1 MSSMIS
7 QMRLGE
13 YDVIQDDAYLGAVKK
28 FMDKDHS
35 NPDAV
40 APLSSTYI
48 TAVLVKNASGGTLA
62 GGLGV
67 TFKSDGIGKTIGALS
82 GANLYCDGVVDP
94 FLTVAVP
101 NGSYFWLIV
110 DGPCDVEIGSG
121 DITAGAVVQT
131 IASGKFAGGTRGTNP
146 IGHCGNSTEAVASG
160 ARARVYLHLPFATVS
175 GC

>member
-1 MSSMIS
+1 MSKIS

-13 YDVIQDDAYLGAVKK
+13 YDKMQDDAYLGAVRN
-28 FMDKDHS
+28 FMDKDHD

-40 APLSSTYI
+40 TPLSGTDI
-48 TAVLVKNASGGTLA
+48 TAVYVQNDSGGTLA

-67 TFKSDGIGKTIGALS
+67 NFKSNAIGKKIGALS

-94 FLTVAVP
+94 FLSVAVP
-101 NGSYFWLIV
+101 NGSYFWLIIA
-110 DGPCDVEIGSG
+110 GPCKVEIGAG

-146 IGHCGNSTEAVASG
+146 IGHCGTSTEAVASG
-160 ARARVYLHLPFATVS
+160 SRARVYLNLPFSTIVH
-175 GC
+175 C